1 MYTTILALHSIF
13 RWLVLITLVVA
24 IFQAYKGWMLKKP
37 FLSKDNSLR
46 HWTAT
51 IAHVQLIIG
60 IWLYFVSPPMDYF
73 MKNFKDAVHQKEIRF
88 FGMEHSIMMVVA
100 IVLITIGSV
109 IAKRKSTDQDKF
121 KTIAIWFTIG
131 LIIILISIPWSF
143 SPFVSRPNFRSF

>member
-13 RWLVLITLVVA
+13 RWLVLISLVIA
-24 IFQAYKGWMLKKP
+24 IFQAYKGWILKKP
-37 FLSKDNSLR
+37 FLSKDNAIR

-51 IAHVQLIIG
+51 IAHVQLMIG
-60 IWLYFVSPPMDYF
+60 LWLYFVSPPMDNF

-121 KTIAIWFTIG
+121 KTVAIWFTIG
-131 LIIILISIPWSF
+131 LIIILISIPWTF

>member
-1 MYTTILALHSIF
+1 MYTTVLALHSIF
-13 RWLVLITLVVA
+13 RWLVLISLVIA
-24 IFQAYKGWMLKKP
+24 IFQAYKGWILKKP
-37 FLSKDNSLR
+37 FLSKDNAIR

-51 IAHVQLIIG
+51 IAHVQLMIG
-60 IWLYFVSPPMDYF
+60 LWLYFVSPQMDYF
-73 MKNFKDAVHQKEIRF
+73 MKNFKEAVHQKDIRF